1 MKAARSMN
9 ATLSLPRALT
19 QTKARK
25 PRVRNVLQVRR
36 ERESAR
42 AGGWRR
48 EGRQSLPHAA
58 PSQPQ
63 RRPQNGKAG
72 AGRRRVVGD
81 YDDVGGA
88 RLVLDEGT
96 LAEVVALLVLFDD
109 LRQRDPAQGS
119 EGP

>member
-1 MKAARSMN
+1 
-9 ATLSLPRALT
+9 
-19 QTKARK
+19 
-25 PRVRNVLQVRR
+25 
-36 ERESAR
+36 
-42 AGGWRR
+42 
-48 EGRQSLPHAA
+48 
-58 PSQPQ
+58 
-63 RRPQNGKAG
+63 
-72 AGRRRVVGD
+72 VGD